1 MLKNYHFFLILF
13 FLTSCAGGW
22 KGFEEAVSG
31 TKKQTTDEYLIKKKD
46 PLILPPDYDKLPLPE
61 SKKVKNDNSDIEF
74 ILSSEDSS
82 IKNKKSPLEIKI
94 EEELRKKN

>member
-1 MLKNYHFFLILF
+1 MFKKIILFLILF
-13 FLTSCAGGW
+13 SVLSCGGW
-22 KGFEEAVSG
+22 SEFESAVTG
-31 TKKQTTDEYLIKKKD
+31 AKKKTTDEYLIKKKD
-46 PLILPPDYDKLPLPE
+46 PLVLPPDYDKLPLPE

>member
-1 MLKNYHFFLILF
+1 MHSNKRWF
-13 FLTSCAGGW
+13 TAC
-22 KGFEEAVSG
+22 E
-31 TKKQTTDEYLIKKKD
+31 D

-61 SKKVKNDNSDIEF
+61 SKKVKNDNSDIEL

-82 IKNKKSPLEIKI
+82 KIKNKKSPLEIKI